1 MLLAATCG
9 VAVGN
14 VYFPQVLSP
23 LIAVGLHAPI
33 DLAALTVSATQLGY
47 TAGIFLLVPLAD
59 RVEHRNLIVLLLGLT
74 GAELL
79 VAASAPSLTWLL
91 LASVAIG
98 ATTVVAPIIAPLA
111 VELVPK
117 DQKGWILGLVLSGS
131 IGGILLA
138 RTFSGTLAQHFAW
151 RAPYL
156 VAGGLSLLLAVVL
169 RPRLPRT
176 KPGSRQRYGA
186 LVLEPLR
193 LLRAEPE
200 LRRSA
205 LYQATVFG
213 GFSAVWT
220 TLTLLLTG
228 PVYRLPTQTVGLF
241 ALVSA
246 ATLFCTPL
254 AGRWID
260 RRGPDRVTLVCLVAV
275 VASAAFLAGGSFG
288 GRAGLGALG
297 AGVLLLDVAMQSNMV
312 ANQARILTLRPQARA
327 RVNTAYMTC
336 AYLGGALGSWMGALV
351 YSHLRW
357 PGVCALLGVLAATA
371 LGRHLVAI
379 RSMQA
384 DNKSR
389 AQAHVRPVLSATRRE
404 GRPAATG
411 IRPRM
416 PRWMQR

>member
-1 MLLAATCG
+1 MTTIHRWRARRVTTPPELPATGSAGLSPATAVLLAATCG

-213 GFSAVWT
+213 GFPPS
-220 TLTLLLTG
+220 
-228 PVYRLPTQTVGLF
+228 
-241 ALVSA
+241 
-246 ATLFCTPL
+246 
-254 AGRWID
+254 
-260 RRGPDRVTLVCLVAV
+260 
-275 VASAAFLAGGSFG
+275 
-288 GRAGLGALG
+288 
-297 AGVLLLDVAMQSNMV
+297 
-312 ANQARILTLRPQARA
+312 
-327 RVNTAYMTC
+327 
-336 AYLGGALGSWMGALV
+336 
-351 YSHLRW
+351 
-357 PGVCALLGVLAATA
+357 
-371 LGRHLVAI
+371 GRH
-379 RSMQA
+379 
-384 DNKSR
+384 
-389 AQAHVRPVLSATRRE
+389 
-404 GRPAATG
+404 
-411 IRPRM
+411 
-416 PRWMQR
+416 